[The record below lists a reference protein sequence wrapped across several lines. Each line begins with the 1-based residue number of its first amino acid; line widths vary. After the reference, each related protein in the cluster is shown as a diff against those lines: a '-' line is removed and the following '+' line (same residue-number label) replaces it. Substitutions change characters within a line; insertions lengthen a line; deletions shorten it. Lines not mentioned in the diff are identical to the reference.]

1 MRRRVILMVTIAV
14 VALALAAL
22 AVTRGGGGSD
32 DSTPDAF
39 PAQKVS
45 AGEIDITL
53 QLQYVDGTGAE
64 VKVTLDTHAVDLDMD
79 LLTGATLEVGG
90 VRWPAVAWEGD
101 GPGGHHREGW
111 LRFESAGSDRST
123 IELRLD
129 GFDGPVVATW
139 TSGS

>member
-1 MRRRVILMVTIAV
+1 MRRRLILVVTIAV
-14 VALALAAL
+14 VALALTAL

-32 DSTPDAF
+32 DSTPAAF
-39 PAQKVS
+39 PAQKLS
-45 AGEIDITL
+45 AGQIDITL
-53 QLQYVDGTGAE
+53 QPDHVDGTGAE
-64 VKVTLDTHAVDLDMD
+64 VKVTLDTHAGDLDMD

-101 GPGGHHREGW
+101 GPGGHHREGR
-111 LRFESAGSDRST
+111 LRFESAGPERGP

-139 TSGS
+139 GAGS